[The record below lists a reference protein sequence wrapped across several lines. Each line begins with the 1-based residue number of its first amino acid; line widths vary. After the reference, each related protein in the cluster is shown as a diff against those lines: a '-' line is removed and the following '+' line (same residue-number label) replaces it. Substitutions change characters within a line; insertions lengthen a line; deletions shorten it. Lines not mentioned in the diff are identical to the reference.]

1 MPQLIDPALLR
12 PGRFDEM
19 ILVPVPDSKT
29 RLEIFRVHTKKM
41 SLAEDVNINEFIGL
55 SKDFTGADIAAVCKK
70 AGRFAMREDIN
81 AQKVRQSHFLAAIE
95 DTGPS
100 VTSDIMSYYEKLKDE
115 LRKKRSKQ
123 IESRPEMYA

>member
-1 MPQLIDPALLR
+1 
-12 PGRFDEM
+12 
-19 ILVPVPDSKT
+19 
-29 RLEIFRVHTKKM
+29 M
-41 SLAEDVNINEFIGL
+41 SRADDVNIDELVRL
-55 SKDFTGADIAAVCKK
+55 SDDFTGADIAAVCKK

-81 AQKVRQSHFLAAIE
+81 AQKVRQSHFMAAIE

-100 VTSDIMSYYEKLKDE
+100 VTSDTMSFYEKLKDE